1 MHAATNESPAP
12 SESTTLAGGRARAAK
27 CVSVSLSTAI
37 APSMPHGQ
45 IILALKMRKHENKI

>member
-1 MHAATNESPAP
+1 MNVSPAP
-12 SESTTLAGGRARAAK
+12 SESTIFGGGRANAAK

-45 IILALKMRKHENKI
+45 IIFALRNYDKKMKIET